1 MGARFDE
8 CDRWRHEPFAV
19 VRLCKAKLPMIEQ
32 GEGKKRANDCGDSY
46 DSHHD
51 GDYSITSHHLLN
63 PEAISAVVALASR
76 AIAFAR

>member
-1 MGARFDE
+1 
-8 CDRWRHEPFAV
+8 
-19 VRLCKAKLPMIEQ
+19 MIEQ